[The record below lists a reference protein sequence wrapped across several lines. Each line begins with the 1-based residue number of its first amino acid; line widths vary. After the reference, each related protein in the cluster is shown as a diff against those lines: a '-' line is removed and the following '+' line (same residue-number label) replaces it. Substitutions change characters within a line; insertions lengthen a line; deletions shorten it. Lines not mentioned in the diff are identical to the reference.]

1 MKNKDNNS
9 ITNNETKQ
17 EDNIYKVSFLGRIPY
32 VIKALFIK
40 YWFFGAAYFFI
51 NMGLGTYMS
60 DSWALTIINGL
71 FLGICY
77 DFLIFPIFKIMD
89 TYKEESRNHV
99 LFRNRK
105 FYSVIINIAYG
116 VVLAVVTYTI
126 CSCFTLLIAKVRVGT
141 WWFREPFSYALVN
154 LIVDSAFL
162 SIKYGLVCLIKKLFN
177 RETL

>member
-1 MKNKDNNS
+1 MKNKDNS
-9 ITNNETKQ
+9 STTSNETQ
-17 EDNIYKVSFLGRIPY
+17 DNIYKVSFLGRIPY

-51 NMGLGTYMS
+51 NMGLGTYF
-60 DSWALTIINGL
+60 DNSWALTIINGL

-89 TYKEESRNHV
+89 TYKEESRYYV

-116 VVLAVVTYTI
+116 VVLSIITYTV
-126 CSCFTLLIAKVRVGT
+126 CSCFTLLIAKVQIGT

-154 LIVDSAFL
+154 LIIDTILL
-162 SIKYGLVCLIKKLFN
+162 SIKYGLVCLFRKLFN